1 MSKLRNLLAGGFLAG
16 KRTYLLGWM
25 MVAQSVVQWAV
36 GDAVDWDGL
45 LPHVPDILEG
55 LGFVTLRARLQ
66 SMTPAP
72 VELVA
77 GEIATAA
84 PVDADA
90 IAQAVAAL
98 MKPTP
103 GAVIHP
109 PLVDVAALARAVAD
123 EMRQSS

>member
-1 MSKLRNLLAGGFLAG
+1 MKKLRNLLAGGFLAG
-16 KRTYLLGWM
+16 KRTYLLGWL
-25 MVAQSVVQWAV
+25 MVLQSVVQWAV

-66 SMTPAP
+66 SMAPAP

-84 PVDADA
+84 PVD
-90 IAQAVAAL
+90 VE
-98 MKPTP
+98 
-103 GAVIHP
+103 
-109 PLVDVAALARAVAD
+109 ALARAVAA
-123 EMRQSS
+123 ELRKSS